1 MQKKYDLIVAGG
13 GLAGV
18 AAAIS
23 AAREGLRVL
32 LFDRNNALGG
42 AATECLVNPFMRYWA
57 ENLETGERTYLS
69 KSIFTEILDN
79 LEALGGILED
89 RRTFHEEYLKLVLT
103 RMCLEAKVVL
113 LFNTYLADAETE
125 NGTIKRI
132 TVVNKSGKE
141 VYEASYFV
149 DATGD
154 GDLAVFAGCGYQ
166 LGREGDAL
174 CQPMTLCFRL
184 LDVDIPKYYE
194 EKPEIQKLYQEW
206 QESGKIKNPRE
217 NVLTFPY
224 VTDNILH
231 FNSTRIVKKNP
242 TSGAE
247 ITEAEIEAREQAFAL
262 YDFLRKNFTSFR
274 NAKMLQTASRIGVR
288 ESRMIKGE
296 YVLTKEDI
304 LSYTKF
310 DDGIAACTYNIDI
323 HSPDGKGT
331 IHYRLPANEYY
342 TIPYRC
348 LTPKA
353 TTNLL
358 VTGRCLSSTHEAQAS
373 YRIMPTCASTGE
385 AAGLAAAIAYKK
397 GVCVKGIPVQELRN
411 KIRSYGGKVD

>member
-1 MQKKYDLIVAGG
+1 MQNTYDLIVAGG
-13 GLAGV
+13 GLTGV
-18 AAAIS
+18 AAAIA

-79 LEALGGILED
+79 LEAVDGIKED
-89 RRTFHEEYLKLVLT
+89 RRTFHEEYLKIVLT
-103 RMCLEAKVVL
+103 RMCQKANVDL
-113 LFNTYLADAETE
+113 LLNTYLVDAETE
-125 NGTIKRI
+125 EGIVRNI

-141 VYEASYFV
+141 TYTAKYFV

-154 GDLAVFAGCGYQ
+154 GDLSVLSGCGFK
-166 LGREGDAL
+166 LGREGDEL

-184 LDVDIPKYYE
+184 LDVDIEAYHAQKE
-194 EKPEIQKLYQEW
+194 EMQNLYKAW
-206 QESGKIKNPRE
+206 QAEGKIKNPRE
-217 NVLTFPY
+217 NVLIFPY
-224 VTDNILH
+224 VIDSILH

-242 TSGAE
+242 TSGKE
-247 ITEAEIEAREQAFAL
+247 LTEAEIDAREQAFEL
-262 YDFLRKNFTSFR
+262 FDFLRNNFSAFK

-288 ESRMIKGE
+288 ESRMIEGE

-310 DDGIAACTYNIDI
+310 SDGIAACTYNIDI
-323 HSPDGKGT
+323 HSPDGTGT

-342 TIPYRC
+342 TIPYGC

-353 TTNLL
+353 TKNLL
-358 VTGRCLSSTHEAQAS
+358 VAGRCISSTHEAQAS
-373 YRIMPTCASTGE
+373 YRIMPTCASLGE
-385 AAGLAAAIAYKK
+385 AAGLAAAIACKE
-397 GVCVKGIPVQELRN
+397 GVGVKEISVQELRE
-411 KIRSYGGKVD
+411 KIENNGGRVN

>member
-1 MQKKYDLIVAGG
+1 MQNSYDLIVAGG
-13 GLAGV
+13 GLTGV
-18 AAAIS
+18 AAAIA

-79 LEALGGILED
+79 LEAIDGIKED
-89 RRTFHEEYLKLVLT
+89 RRTFHEEYLKIVLT
-103 RMCLEAKVVL
+103 RMCQKANVDL
-113 LFNTYLADAETE
+113 LLNTYLIDAEME
-125 NGTIKRI
+125 NGIVRNI

-141 VYEASYFV
+141 KYTAKYFV

-154 GDLAVFAGCGYQ
+154 GDLSVLSGCDFR

-184 LDVDIPKYYE
+184 LDVDIEAYHAQKE
-194 EKPEIQKLYQEW
+194 EIQNLYKAW
-206 QESGKIKNPRE
+206 QAEGKIKNPRE
-217 NVLTFPY
+217 NVLIFPY
-224 VTDNILH
+224 VIDSILH

-242 TSGAE
+242 TSGKE
-247 ITEAEIEAREQAFAL
+247 ITEAEIEAREQAFEL
-262 YDFLRKNFTSFR
+262 FDFLRKNFSAFK

-288 ESRMIKGE
+288 ESRMIEGE

-310 DDGIAACTYNIDI
+310 PDGIAACTYNIDI
-323 HSPDGKGT
+323 HSPDGTGT

-342 TIPYRC
+342 TIPYGC

-353 TTNLL
+353 TKNLL
-358 VTGRCLSSTHEAQAS
+358 VAGRCISSTHEAQAS
-373 YRIMPTCASTGE
+373 YRIMPTCASLGE
-385 AAGLAAAIAYKK
+385 AAGLATAVACKK
-397 GVCVKGIPVQELRN
+397 GVGVKEISVQELRE
-411 KIRSYGGKVD
+411 KIENNGGRVS

>member
-1 MQKKYDLIVAGG
+1 MQNTYDLIVAGG

-18 AAAIS
+18 AAAIG

-69 KSIFTEILDN
+69 KSVFTEILDN
-79 LEALGGILED
+79 LEALGGVLED

-103 RMCLEAKVVL
+103 RMCLEAKVEL

-125 NGTIKRI
+125 NGTIKCI
-132 TVVNKSGKE
+132 NVVNKSGKE
-141 VYEASYFV
+141 TYEAKYFV

-154 GDLAVFAGCGYQ
+154 GDLAVLAGCGYQ

-184 LDVDIPKYYE
+184 LDVDIKAYHAQKE
-194 EKPEIQKLYQEW
+194 EMQNLYKQW
-206 QESGKIKNPRE
+206 QAEGKIRNPRE
-217 NVLTFPY
+217 NVLIFPY
-224 VTDNILH
+224 VIDSILH
-231 FNSTRIVKKNP
+231 FNSTRIVKKHP
-242 TSGAE
+242 TSGKE
-247 ITEAEIEAREQAFAL
+247 LTEAEIEAREQAFEL
-262 YDFLRKNFTSFR
+262 FDFLRHNFSAFK

-288 ESRMIKGE
+288 ESRMIEGE

-310 DDGIAACTYNIDI
+310 PDGIAACTYNIDI
-323 HSPDGKGT
+323 HSPDGTGT

-342 TIPYRC
+342 TIPYGC

-353 TTNLL
+353 TKNLL
-358 VTGRCLSSTHEAQAS
+358 VAGRCISSTHEAQAS
-373 YRIMPTCASTGE
+373 YRIMPTCASIGE
-385 AAGLAAAIAYKK
+385 AAGLAAAIVCKK
-397 GVCVKGIPVQELRN
+397 GVGVKEISVQELRE
-411 KIRSYGGKVD
+411 KIVFYGGKVD